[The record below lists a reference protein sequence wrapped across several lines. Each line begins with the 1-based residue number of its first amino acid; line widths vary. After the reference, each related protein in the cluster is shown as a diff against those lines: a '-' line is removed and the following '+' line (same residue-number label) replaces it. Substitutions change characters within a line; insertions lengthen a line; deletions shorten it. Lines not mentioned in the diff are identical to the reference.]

1 MDGRSL
7 SGYQQKHVWL
17 NDGAGKFVDVA
28 QAVGVNDTYDGR
40 AVALADLWNTGAL
53 DVVVANQ
60 RGPLLIYKNTV
71 RQRTSGLNLN
81 WKAPKAT
88 GARSARG

>member
-1 MDGRSL
+1 M
-7 SGYQQKHVWL
+7 
-17 NDGAGKFVDVA
+17 DVA

-71 RQRTSGLNLN
+71 SPENKWIEFSLEGTR
-81 WKAPKAT
+81 AT
-88 GARSARG
+88 RARSAPE